1 MTTIWIIFGSISIL
15 LLVIYFFRGKN
26 ALWGGLT
33 LGAIVGIVLAIIY
46 LFLGHGFIWLII
58 AKAAI
63 VGTILGFLS
72 EIFGIVG
79 DKIKK

>member
-1 MTTIWIIFGSISIL
+1 MNTIWIIFGLISIVL
-15 LLVIYFFRGKN
+15 LIIYFFRGKN
-26 ALWGGLT
+26 ALWGGLS
-33 LGAIVGIVLAIIY
+33 LGAVVGLIIALIY

-58 AKAAI
+58 AKVAI